1 MAPRA
6 ARTWW
11 VHDPEGRAPTIRRSA
26 RPALLDGVQ
35 GLVQVLLPADP
46 GRHAL
51 PEGPGANGPRHLVGA
66 VESEHGR
73 LVGELGDRLG
83 VLVRVLAGVE
93 GLVRR
98 DPARRGQVGECEL
111 GAGEVRHY
119 LLGVL
124 VVAEGASEVTTA
136 EDRLA
141 VGVHPREVE

>member
-6 ARTWW
+6 ARIWW
-11 VHDPEGRAPTIRRSA
+11 VHGPEAAHPPSRRLA
-26 RPALLDGVQ
+26 RPALLDGLQ
-35 GLVQVLLPADP
+35 SLVQVLLPADP

-66 VESEHGR
+66 VEPEHGR

-83 VLVRVLAGVE
+83 GLVRVLARVE

-98 DPARRGQVGECEL
+98 DPARRGEVREREL
-111 GAGEVRHY
+111 GAGHVRHD

-124 VVAEGASEVTTA
+124 VVAEGAREVATA
-136 EDRLA
+136 EDRL
-141 VGVHPREVE
+141 V